1 LKKNLP
7 SLGRRGTAKLMRWQ
21 SRITQKLFLPFG
33 HVLQPD
39 RWIFIVGCYNSG
51 TSLLAKILAQHPLI
65 AGLPNEGIYFTD
77 RLPYPEQFGWARM
90 WVRCLDKVCIDPEQ
104 GKPEMINRIKR
115 QWSLVYT
122 GNRTNLLEKSVVNAV
137 RMPFLQAHF
146 QPAYFINI
154 VRNGYAVAEG
164 IRRRVNPAACGNSE
178 FDDAYP
184 IALCA
189 EQWRACDELIGR
201 DRAGIEKFIQLTYED
216 LAANPQKVLNKV
228 TEFLGLAAMDKQVF
242 ERSWFIGDK
251 LEPVQDMNARSI
263 QRLSE
268 SDIFDIERV
277 AAASLAKYGYSRPDV
292 SG

>member
-1 LKKNLP
+1 
-7 SLGRRGTAKLMRWQ
+7 MRWQ

-33 HVLQPD
+33 YVPQPE

-77 RLPYPEQFGWARM
+77 RLPYPEKFGWARM
-90 WVRCLDKVCIDPEQ
+90 WVRCLDKVHLAPED

-115 QWSLVYT
+115 QWSLAYT
-122 GNRTNLLEKSVVNAV
+122 GNRANLLEKSVSNAT

-154 VRNGYAVAEG
+154 VRNGYAVSEG
-164 IRRRVNPAACGNSE
+164 IRRRASPAAFGNPE
-178 FDDAYP
+178 FNDAYP

-189 EQWRACDELIGR
+189 EQWRACDELIAR
-201 DRAGIEKFIQLTYED
+201 DRAEINKFIELTYED
-216 LAANPQKVLNKV
+216 LVADPQKVLNKV
-228 TEFLGLAAMDKQVF
+228 TEFLGLAAIDKQVF
-242 ERSWFIGDK
+242 ERSWFIGDQ
-251 LEPVQDMNARSI
+251 LEPVQDMNAKSI

-268 SDIFDIERV
+268 NDICDIERV
-277 AAASLAKYGYSRPDV
+277 AAASLSRHGYSRPE
-292 SG
+292 